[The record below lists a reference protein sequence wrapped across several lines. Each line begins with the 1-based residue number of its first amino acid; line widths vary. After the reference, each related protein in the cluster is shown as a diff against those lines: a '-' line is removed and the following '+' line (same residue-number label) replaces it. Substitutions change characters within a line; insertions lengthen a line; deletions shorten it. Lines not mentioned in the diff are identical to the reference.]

1 MSSSRSL
8 YPSGSGCRS
17 VSYTHLIIIATAT
30 NNLAKGL
37 YFYGFADRRTGL
49 QTLALLVALT
59 LLGFVPLIW

>member
-1 MSSSRSL
+1 VAL
-8 YPSGSGCRS
+8 GAAG
-17 VSYTHLIIIATAT
+17 IIIATAT